1 MNRASLVRLARCQLC
16 PDSDQIPQAT
26 KWRDVPKAEV
36 ADANCLQRKNRPG
49 GGRAINGPGREVGH
63 RAYSSDLLLWWR
75 AMQDSGDLTRF
86 VGAHHFL
93 YFMFSEAQSVR

>member
-1 MNRASLVRLARCQLC
+1 MQTAFKEKTALA
-16 PDSDQIPQAT
+16 A
-26 KWRDVPKAEV
+26 
-36 ADANCLQRKNRPG
+36 
-49 GGRAINGPGREVGH
+49 GGRSMVRVERSVIGLN
-63 RAYSSDLLLWWR
+63 SSDLLLWWR